1 MRRIVLLNSTVLLL
15 LSAGW
20 AAQDG
25 RDLNSENKNSSR
37 MTIEGC
43 LDGAIGNYTL
53 TDNRGASYRLTG
65 NPEQLKVHV
74 GDTMRVTGVVT
85 PVVNLP
91 GAVSQGAETLPT
103 LSIISLKQ
111 VSTVC
116 SDANDI
122 P

>member
-1 MRRIVLLNSTVLLL
+1 
-15 LSAGW
+15 
-20 AAQDG
+20 
-25 RDLNSENKNSSR
+25 